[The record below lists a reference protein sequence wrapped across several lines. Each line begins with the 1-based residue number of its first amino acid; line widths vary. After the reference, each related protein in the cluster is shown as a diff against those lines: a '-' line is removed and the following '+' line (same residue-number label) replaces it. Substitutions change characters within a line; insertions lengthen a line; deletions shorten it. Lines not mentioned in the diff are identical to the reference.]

1 MEDCLFCKIIKKE
14 LPADIIYEDNDFL
27 SFRDI
32 SPKAPIHLLI
42 IPKKHIPSV
51 NDLGQEDKELMGK
64 LFLVASE
71 IARKQ
76 EVFNKGY
83 RLIINV
89 GKDAGQAVAHLHLHL
104 LAGKTLSWP
113 KY

>member
-14 LPADIIYEDNDFL
+14 LPADIIYEDDDFL

-32 SPKAPIHLLI
+32 SPRAPIHFLI
-42 IPKKHIPSV
+42 IPKKHIPSI
-51 NDLGQEDKELMGK
+51 NHLDQKDKELMGK
-64 LFLVASE
+64 LFLTASE

-76 EVFNKGY
+76 KVSDKGY